1 MKYLTNKETKSVSYE
16 GKEVELTAYTAQ
28 SPTEELY
35 FLQPPPEKT
44 TEGQVKQLI
53 IKMFLQIDAE
63 YNNRLKYHFS
73 PHEFFKV
80 QGVNCKTKTMMQSK
94 LKETLSYFPSEK
106 VKLHIEDIREY
117 INTYTP
123 TSEKIKRMWAETFGE
138 VTPEQFG
145 QIIAEVYNKAKSE
158 TEQDYTSTFESVK
171 YWLIKEGRILPKDF
185 NDFWNWFVS
194 KYSDDLDEGIT
205 QVTREHILNFCK
217 ETETKLTEPT
227 VRTNSTETTE
237 QKIKRILEP
246 LQEAFDTPGHL
257 DLIVKALAEY
267 SDTGNLPVKAERKII
282 QKDNRDFYPY
292 FKKLK
297 NETRLTVPG
306 IASVLVYFI
315 WQNNGSG
322 GLISPGT
329 IEKNIKQNYPK
340 L

>member
-1 MKYLTNKETKSVSYE
+1 MAKIVHFKPQPLKGETLNPELQTIFNELPNLIDYCERNGQRLAEQIIEEIKEEIAIQPEQREQIILSHRDKLVKRYKELINSGLRLKATDKEEILQKIGLIMFASGTWEIPMPKDCSFSSIKPDPKGYLH
-16 GKEVELTAYTAQ
+16 TAIAPIFYHYATIQACNNLLNPQ
-28 SPTEELY
+28 ATD
-35 FLQPPPEKT
+35 T
-44 TEGQVKQLI
+44 TE
-53 IKMFLQIDAE
+53 
-63 YNNRLKYHFS
+63 
-73 PHEFFKV
+73 
-80 QGVNCKTKTMMQSK
+80 
-94 LKETLSYFPSEK
+94 
-106 VKLHIEDIREY
+106 
-117 INTYTP
+117 TP
-123 TSEKIKRMWAETFGE
+123 
-138 VTPEQFG
+138 VPE
-145 QIIAEVYNKAKSE
+145 
-158 TEQDYTSTFESVK
+158 
-171 YWLIKEGRILPKDF
+171 
-185 NDFWNWFVS
+185 
-194 KYSDDLDEGIT
+194 
-205 QVTREHILNFCK
+205 
-217 ETETKLTEPT
+217 
-227 VRTNSTETTE
+227 TETTE